1 MRKCFPLAALALRDA
16 FLNELLLCVEGS
28 EGTYFRSNSFLA
40 TKNTWC
46 NYMLIDALVV
56 LVCIDL
62 FFFFYFFTI
71 GTDALKKQKRR
82 NLIYHDKNR
91 E

>member
-62 FFFFYFFTI
+62 FFFFLLFYHRHRCI
-71 GTDALKKQKRR
+71 KKTKKKKPH
-82 NLIYHDKNR
+82 IP
-91 E
+91 